1 MADTLSQSQIHIL
14 LGDGEAEKKPIR
26 DELLL
31 EEHSTSFNL
40 TLITRRKTVINWRF
54 NIRSIFLNKWKWKI
68 ATTATIPDARIAEQ
82 LQYFSYSQKH
92 TFQNWA

>member
-1 MADTLSQSQIHIL
+1 MADALSSSQIHIL

-40 TLITRRKTVINWRF
+40 TLFTRRKTVIN
-54 NIRSIFLNKWKWKI
+54 
-68 ATTATIPDARIAEQ
+68 
-82 LQYFSYSQKH
+82 
-92 TFQNWA
+92 